1 MESVK
6 DVLDKIRDPELR
18 AAAAGLKKAMDNN
31 PRDVPEDVSE
41 PHTAKI
47 IQLPV
52 WPEPVRGTPNS
63 LLRGALFAA
72 IQSKD
77 RQHMKDELL
86 ASHDDIEI
94 RYTGEQLNQS
104 DLDVWEQAVHLARG
118 YPLGTI
124 RYFTA
129 RSFLKT
135 LERSTAG
142 PEHKRLKG
150 EFTRLVASAVGIKH
164 GPITYT
170 GSLIQE
176 YWHDENMERYAMQ
189 LNPKILALWT
199 AGWTAIDWKQRL
211 KLRRKPLALWLHG
224 FYASH
229 AEPYPMKVETY
240 MKLCGSHNNNIYGFT
255 QHLAKAHKD
264 LIEAGAIEG
273 FDIVNGLVYTDNIPS
288 SSQQRHL
295 ARAKNKRVDR
305 KARS

>member
-1 MESVK
+1 MNREI
-6 DVLDKIRDPELR
+6 L
-18 AAAAGLKKAMDNN
+18 AAQDG
-31 PRDVPEDVSE
+31 
-41 PHTAKI
+41 
-47 IQLPV
+47 
-52 WPEPVRGTPNS
+52 
-63 LLRGALFAA
+63 
-72 IQSKD
+72 
-77 RQHMKDELL
+77 
-86 ASHDDIEI
+86 IEI
-94 RYTGEQLNQS
+94 RFTGMQLNQT

-118 YPLGTI
+118 HPLGNI

-176 YWHDENMERYAMQ
+176 YWHDEDMERYAMQ
-189 LNPKILALWT
+189 LNPKILVLWT

-211 KLRRKPLALWLHG
+211 ELRRKPLALWLHG

-229 AEPYPMKVETY
+229 AAPYPMRVETLRR
-240 MKLCGSHNNNIYGFT
+240 LCGSHNNNIYGFT
-255 QHLAKAHKD
+255 QHLTKAHKD
-264 LIEAGAIEG
+264 LVVVKAIEN

-288 SSQQRHL
+288 KSQQRHIS
-295 ARAKNKRVDR
+295 R
-305 KARS
+305 KKEVRR